1 MRRAAEGSPEAQY
14 DMGIRYLEGDGVEK
28 DAVKGR
34 ELLEKSAQGGHEAAV
49 KKLQMFPAKPKP

>member
-1 MRRAAEGSPEAQY
+1 MRRAAEGSPQAQY